1 MIGMF
6 LLGAFTASL
15 LITIVS
21 YIMVIGKD
29 EEE

>member
-21 YIMVIGKD
+21 YAVTIGKD
-29 EEE
+29 DKE